1 MSAPKKY
8 DALVVGSGIGGM
20 ESALKLGDMGYKV
33 LIVEKEPSVGG
44 KMILLS
50 KVFPTLDCAS
60 CISTP
65 KMGATIHHP
74 NIDVLTYAEVEG
86 IRGNGNGGGYHAK
99 IKQKAKF
106 VDEAA
111 CTGCRQCEM
120 ACNVAVPDEY
130 NADMVSR
137 RAAFIAFPQAVPKKA
152 VISREGV
159 SPCTYECPAGIKAH
173 GYVARVRSGE
183 YDQAFDLVLETTP
196 LVGSL
201 GRACYA
207 PCEEQCTR
215 GELEGPLPIR
225 QLKRFIADKRYG
237 QAEPKAIEKPERNGK
252 KVAVVGSGPAGLTAS
267 WQLAR
272 QGYGVKI
279 FEAAPQAGGMLRLG
293 IPAYRLPNDVIDDDV
308 ANVTAIG
315 VEIATNARVDDVA
328 ALKDDGFDAVLVATG
343 THKAVSLRVPGEELE
358 GIQSAL
364 TFLADVKLGKPVD
377 LAGKNVLVV
386 GGGNVAIDAARTAR
400 RLGATTVHQASLECC
415 EDMPAHDFEVEEAKA
430 EGITLHDGW
439 GVNHFTGDGH
449 VETAELKVC
458 SCVFDPE
465 GKFAPEYDESK
476 KQTVACDVVII
487 AAGMGADTEAFGL
500 EINGN
505 RTLKADPGSLQTSV
519 PHVFAAGDVVTG
531 PTMITTAVGQ
541 GRRAAFMIDR
551 YLTGATLD
559 IGAFDEHLPVA
570 DKSNVLA
577 RQDVYDR
584 REPLESHAAMSAS
597 PTDFNETEATLTE
610 DEAFLGA
617 ARCLDCG
624 ICSECHA
631 CVDACPADAIKL
643 DMQPEEIDVDVDAVV
658 LATGFRLFPAD
669 AKPEYGYGK
678 FKNVITGMQMDR
690 LLAPTRPFN
699 SVVRPGD
706 GKVPDRIGLIMC
718 TGSRDAQVGN
728 PLCSRIC
735 CMYSVKH
742 NQLIMGALPLADVTV
757 HYMDVRAVGKGYDEF
772 YQQAKDMGS
781 MFIKGRVAKITEKD
795 NGNLIVRY
803 EDIEGDGG
811 IVEAEYDMVVLAVGV
826 QPNTEAAKLFENGA
840 LGLDEY
846 FYVGEADE
854 DLDPGRTNM
863 PGVFVAGS
871 ASGVKDIPDSILH
884 AGAAVAQAAAHI
896 EKARVA
902 NGAETP
908 EAAKVEVTA

>member
-1 MSAPKKY
+1 MSASKKY

-33 LIVEKEPSVGG
+33 LLVEKEPSVGG

-65 KMGATIHHP
+65 KMGATIHHA

-86 IRGNGNGGGYHAK
+86 IRGDGNGGGYHAK

-207 PCEEQCTR
+207 PCEGECTR

-225 QLKRFIADKRYG
+225 RLKRFIADRRYG
-237 QAEPKAIEKPERNGK
+237 QAEPKAVEKPEQNGK
-252 KVAVVGSGPAGLTAS
+252 KVAVVGSGPAGLTAA

-272 QGYGVKI
+272 QGYGVRI

-315 VEIATNARVDDVA
+315 VEIQTDTRVDDVA

-343 THKAVSLRVPGEELE
+343 THKAVGLRVPGEELD
-358 GIQSAL
+358 GVQSAL

-377 LAGKNVLVV
+377 LTGRNVLVV

-400 RLGATTVHQASLECC
+400 RLGATSVHQASLECC

-439 GVNHFTGDGH
+439 GVNHFTGDGR
-449 VETAELKVC
+449 VQTAELKVC
-458 SCVFDPE
+458 SCVFNPE

-476 KQTVACDVVII
+476 KQTVVCDVVIV
-487 AAGMGADTEAFGL
+487 AAGMGADTDSFGL
-500 EINGN
+500 ETNGN
-505 RTLKADPGSLQTSV
+505 RTLKADPGTLQTGV
-519 PHVFAAGDVVTG
+519 PYVFAAGDVVTG

-551 YLTGATLD
+551 YLTGESLD

-597 PTDFNETEATLTE
+597 PDDFNETEATLTE
-610 DEAFLGA
+610 DEAALGA
-617 ARCLDCG
+617 TRCLDCG

-631 CVDACPADAIKL
+631 CVDACPADCI
-643 DMQPEEIDVDVDAVV
+643 DFGMREEEIEVDVDAVV

-706 GKVPDRIGLIMC
+706 GKVPDRIGFIMC

-795 NGNLIVRY
+795 DGDLVVRY

-826 QPNTEAAKLFENGA
+826 QPNTEAAGLFEDGA

>member
-1 MSAPKKY
+1 MSASKKY

-33 LIVEKEPSVGG
+33 LLVEKEPSVGG

-65 KMGATIHHP
+65 KMGATIHHA

-86 IRGNGNGGGYHAK
+86 IRGDGNGGGYHAK

-207 PCEEQCTR
+207 PCEGECTR

-225 QLKRFIADKRYG
+225 RLKRFIADRRYG
-237 QAEPKAIEKPERNGK
+237 QAEPKAVEKPEQNGK
-252 KVAVVGSGPAGLTAS
+252 KVAVVGSGPAGLTAA

-272 QGYGVKI
+272 QGYGVRI

-315 VEIATNARVDDVA
+315 VEIQTDTRVDDVA

-343 THKAVSLRVPGEELE
+343 THKAVGLRVPGEELD
-358 GIQSAL
+358 GVQSAL

-377 LAGKNVLVV
+377 LTGRNVLVV

-400 RLGATTVHQASLECC
+400 RLGAAAVHQASLECC

-439 GVNHFTGDGH
+439 GVNHFTGDGR
-449 VETAELKVC
+449 VQTAELKVC
-458 SCVFDPE
+458 SCVFNPE

-476 KQTVACDVVII
+476 KQTVVCDVVIV
-487 AAGMGADTEAFGL
+487 AAGMGADTDSFGL
-500 EINGN
+500 ETNGN
-505 RTLKADPGSLQTSV
+505 RTLKADPGTLQTGV
-519 PHVFAAGDVVTG
+519 PYVFAAGDVVTG

-551 YLTGATLD
+551 YLTGESLD

-597 PTDFNETEATLTE
+597 PDDFNETEATLTE
-610 DEAFLGA
+610 DEAALGA
-617 ARCLDCG
+617 TRCLDCG

-631 CVDACPADAIKL
+631 CVDACPADCI
-643 DMQPEEIDVDVDAVV
+643 DFGMREEEIEVDVDAVV

-706 GKVPDRIGLIMC
+706 GKVPDRIGFIMC

-795 NGNLIVRY
+795 DGDLVVRY

-826 QPNTEAAKLFENGA
+826 QPNTEAAGLFEDGA

>member
-1 MSAPKKY
+1 M
-8 DALVVGSGIGGM
+8 
-20 ESALKLGDMGYKV
+20 
-33 LIVEKEPSVGG
+33 
-44 KMILLS
+44 
-50 KVFPTLDCAS
+50 
-60 CISTP
+60 
-65 KMGATIHHP
+65 
-74 NIDVLTYAEVEG
+74 
-86 IRGNGNGGGYHAK
+86 
-99 IKQKAKF
+99 Q
-106 VDEAA
+106 
-111 CTGCRQCEM
+111 
-120 ACNVAVPDEY
+120 
-130 NADMVSR
+130 
-137 RAAFIAFPQAVPKKA
+137 
-152 VISREGV
+152 
-159 SPCTYECPAGIKAH
+159 
-173 GYVARVRSGE
+173 
-183 YDQAFDLVLETTP
+183 
-196 LVGSL
+196 
-201 GRACYA
+201 
-207 PCEEQCTR
+207 
-215 GELEGPLPIR
+215 
-225 QLKRFIADKRYG
+225 
-237 QAEPKAIEKPERNGK
+237 
-252 KVAVVGSGPAGLTAS
+252 
-267 WQLAR
+267 
-272 QGYGVKI
+272 
-279 FEAAPQAGGMLRLG
+279 
-293 IPAYRLPNDVIDDDV
+293 
-308 ANVTAIG
+308 
-315 VEIATNARVDDVA
+315 
-328 ALKDDGFDAVLVATG
+328 
-343 THKAVSLRVPGEELE
+343 
-358 GIQSAL
+358 
-364 TFLADVKLGKPVD
+364 
-377 LAGKNVLVV
+377 
-386 GGGNVAIDAARTAR
+386 
-400 RLGATTVHQASLECC
+400 
-415 EDMPAHDFEVEEAKA
+415 
-430 EGITLHDGW
+430 
-439 GVNHFTGDGH
+439 
-449 VETAELKVC
+449 TAELKVC
-458 SCVFDPE
+458 SCVFNPE

-476 KQTVACDVVII
+476 KQTVVCDVVIV
-487 AAGMGADTEAFGL
+487 AAGMGADTELVRPRDQRQPHAQG
-500 EINGN
+500 
-505 RTLKADPGSLQTSV
+505 RPRHAADGV

-551 YLTGATLD
+551 YLQGATLD

-597 PTDFNETEATLTE
+597 PTDFNETEATMTE

-643 DMQPEEIDVDVDAVV
+643 DMQPEEIEVDVDAVV

-678 FKNVITGMQMDR
+678 YKNVITGMQMDR

-706 GKVPDRIGLIMC
+706 GKVPDRIGFIMC

-795 NGNLIVRY
+795 NGDLIVRY

-826 QPNTEAAKLFENGA
+826 QPNTEAAGLFEDGA

-902 NGAETP
+902 NGAEAP
-908 EAAKVEVTA
+908 KPRR

>member
-1 MSAPKKY
+1 MKY

-33 LIVEKEPSVGG
+33 LVVEKEPSVGG

-65 KMGATIHHP
+65 KMAATIHHP

-86 IRGNGNGGGYHAK
+86 IRGDGNGGGYHAR

-183 YDQAFDLVLETTP
+183 YEQAFDLVLETTP

-225 QLKRFIADKRYG
+225 RLKRFIADARYG
-237 QAEPKAIEKPERNGK
+237 QAEPKAVEKPEQNGK
-252 KVAVVGSGPAGLTAS
+252 KVAVVGSGPAGLTAA

-279 FEAAPQAGGMLRLG
+279 FESAPQAGGMLRLG

-315 VEIATNARVDDVA
+315 VEIQMDARVDDVA
-328 ALKDDGFDAVLVATG
+328 ALKDEGFDAVLVATG
-343 THKAVSLRVPGEELE
+343 THKAVNLRVPGEELE

-364 TFLADVKLGKPVD
+364 TFLADVKLGNTVD
-377 LAGKNVLVV
+377 VAGKKVLVV

-400 RLGATTVHQASLECC
+400 RLDAAAVHQTSLECC
-415 EDMPAHDFEVEEAKA
+415 DEMPAHDFEVAEAKA

-439 GVNHFTGDGH
+439 GVNHFTGNGR
-449 VETAELKVC
+449 VQTAELKVC
-458 SCVFDPE
+458 SCVFNPD

-476 KQTVACDVVII
+476 KQTVACDVVIV
-487 AAGMGADTEAFGL
+487 AAGMGADTDSFGL
-500 EINGN
+500 ETNGN
-505 RTLKADPGSLQTSV
+505 RTLKADPGTLQTNV

-551 YLTGATLD
+551 YLQGTQLD
-559 IGAFDEHLPVA
+559 PAAFDEHLPVA
-570 DKSNVLA
+570 DKKNVLA

-584 REPLESHAAMSAS
+584 REPLESHAVMSAS
-597 PTDFNETEATLTE
+597 PDDFSETEAPMTE
-610 DEAFLGA
+610 DEAFLGS

-643 DMQPEEIDVDVDAVV
+643 DMQPEAIEVDVDAVV

-706 GKVPDRIGLIMC
+706 GKVPDRIGFIMC

-772 YQQAKDMGS
+772 YQQARDMGS

-795 NGNLIVRY
+795 NGDLIVRY

-826 QPNTEAAKLFENGA
+826 QPNTEAAKLFEDGA

-854 DLDPGRTNM
+854 DLDPGRTNL

-896 EKARVA
+896 EKSRVA
-902 NGAETP
+902 GNAP
-908 EAAKVEVTA
+908 EAAKVKVTS

>member
-1 MSAPKKY
+1 MRY

-33 LIVEKEPSVGG
+33 LVVEKQPSVGG

-65 KMGATIHHP
+65 KMAATIHHP

-86 IRGNGNGGGYHAK
+86 IRSDGYGGYRAK
-99 IKQKAKF
+99 IRQKPKF

-120 ACNVAVPDEY
+120 ACNVAVPDEF

-137 RAAFIAFPQAVPKKA
+137 RAAYIAYPQAVPKKA
-152 VISREGV
+152 VIERAGV

-225 QLKRFIADKRYG
+225 RLKRFIADRRYG
-237 QAEPKAIEKPERNGK
+237 QAEPKTLEKAEAIDK
-252 KVAVVGSGPAGLTAS
+252 KIAVIGSGPAGLTAA

-272 QGYGVKI
+272 KGYGVKI
-279 FEAAPQAGGMLRLG
+279 FEAAPRPGGMLSLG
-293 IPAYRLPNDVIDDDV
+293 IPAYRLPNDVVDNDI
-308 ANVTAIG
+308 ANVTDIG
-315 VEIATNARVDDVA
+315 VEIATDAPVDDIA
-328 ALKDDGFDAVLVATG
+328 ALKSDGFDAVLLATG
-343 THKAVSLRVPGEELE
+343 THKSVSLHVPGEQLD

-364 TFLADVKLGKPVD
+364 DFLRAVKLGETVD
-377 LAGKNVLVV
+377 LDGKRVLVV

-400 RLGATTVHQASLECC
+400 RLNAASVDQVSLECC
-415 EDMPAHDFEVEEAKA
+415 EEMPAHDFEVEEARA

-439 GVNHFTGDGH
+439 GIDHFTGEGRVQGADI
-449 VETAELKVC
+449 KVC
-458 SCVFDPE
+458 TCVFDPE
-465 GKFAPEYDESK
+465 GRFHPEYDES
-476 KQTVACDVVII
+476 QHDRLACDVVIV

-500 EINGN
+500 ETNGN
-505 RTLKADPGSLQTSV
+505 RTLKADPGTLQTSS
-519 PHVFAAGDVVTG
+519 PGVFAAGDAVTG

-551 YLTGATLD
+551 FLQGAELD
-559 IGAFDEHLPVA
+559 PGAFDESLSVV
-570 DKSNVLA
+570 DKQTVLA

-584 REPLESHAAMSAS
+584 REPLESSAAMSAAPS
-597 PTDFNETEATLTE
+597 DFSETEAPMTE
-610 DEAFLGA
+610 DDALSGA

-624 ICSECHA
+624 VCSECHA
-631 CVDACPADAIKL
+631 CVDACPANAIKL
-643 DMQPEEIDVDVDAVV
+643 DMREQEIEAEVGSVI

-669 AKPEYGYGK
+669 AKPQYGYGRY
-678 FKNVITGMQMDR
+678 KNVITGMQMDR
-690 LLAPTRPFN
+690 LLAPTRPYN
-699 SVVRPGD
+699 AVLRPGD
-706 GKVPDRIGLIMC
+706 GRMPDNIAYVMC
-718 TGSRDAQVGN
+718 TGSRDDTVGN
-728 PLCSRIC
+728 PLCSKIC
-735 CMYSVKH
+735 CMYSVKQ

-757 HYMDVRAVGKGYDEF
+757 YYIDIRSVGKGYDEF
-772 YQQAKDMGS
+772 YQQAKDMGAN
-781 MFIKGRVAKITEKD
+781 FVKGRVSGITETD
-795 NGNLIVRY
+795 EGNLVLRY
-803 EDIEGDGG
+803 EDIENGG
-811 IVEAEYDMVVLAVGV
+811 ALVDAEHDMVVLAVGV
-826 QPNTEAAKLFENGA
+826 QPNPEAQGLFDDGA
-840 LGLDEY
+840 LALDEY
-846 FYVGEADE
+846 YYVGEADE
-854 DLDPGRTNM
+854 DMNPGATNL

-871 ASGVKDIPDSILH
+871 ASGAKDIPESILH
-884 AGAAVAQAAAHI
+884 AGAAVAQAAAHL
-896 EKARVA
+896 EKA
-902 NGAETP
+902 
-908 EAAKVEVTA
+908 KVKVPA